1 LRSSDL
7 IRKLGLASA
16 KIITGIKIIIILF
29 KMFYIHMILII
40 YYSQFFESLSW
51 HLDAGG
57 DVKLLDV
64 EMAVGRWW

>member
-1 LRSSDL
+1 
-7 IRKLGLASA
+7 
-16 KIITGIKIIIILF
+16 
-29 KMFYIHMILII
+29 MILII